1 MRVIAGRL
9 KGRRLQAPSG
19 ARVRPTSDALRETL
33 FNVLGPL
40 DGMRVLDAFAGTG
53 ALGIEAYSRGA
64 DEITFVE
71 HDPAALR
78 VLRDNVEHCGVT
90 EACAI
95 IRGDFM
101 SARVDA
107 TRFDG
112 ARREATRFDSA
123 RREATRFDLVLLDPP
138 YNMANTVD
146 VLTRAAA
153 LVAPGGRLVFEHSRR
168 TDSPAAVPG
177 AARYRT
183 ITAGDSALS
192 LYASPS
198 A

>member
-9 KGRRLQAPSG
+9 KGRRLQAPWG
-19 ARVRPTSDALRETL
+19 ARVRPTSDSLRETL

-40 DGMRVLDAFAGTG
+40 DELRVLDAFAGTG

-64 DEITFVE
+64 VSITFIE
-71 HDPAALR
+71 HDPAALQ
-78 VLRDNVEHCGVT
+78 VLRENVAHCGVE

-107 TRFDG
+107 
-112 ARREATRFDSA
+112 A
-123 RREATRFDLVLLDPP
+123 RFDLVLLDPP

-153 LVAPGGRLVFEHSRR
+153 LVAPGGRLVLEHSRR
-168 TDSPAAVPG
+168 TEAPVSLPG

-192 LYASPS
+192 LYATAPAS

>member
-9 KGRRLQAPSG
+9 KGRRLQAPPG

-40 DGMRVLDAFAGTG
+40 DDCRVLDAFAGTG
-53 ALGIEAYSRGA
+53 ALGIEAWSRSA
-64 DEITFVE
+64 ASITFIE

-78 VLRDNVEHCGVT
+78 VLRENVARCGV
-90 EACAI
+90 EDACAI

-101 SARVDA
+101 SVPLDA
-107 TRFDG
+107 
-112 ARREATRFDSA
+112 A
-123 RREATRFDLVLLDPP
+123 RFDLVLLDPP

-153 LVAPGGRLVFEHSRR
+153 LVAAGGRLVFEHSRR
-168 TDSPAAVPG
+168 TDTPAALPG

-192 LYASPS
+192 LYAAAP

>member
-9 KGRRLQAPSG
+9 KGRRLQAPAG
-19 ARVRPTSDALRETL
+19 ARVRPTSGSLRETL

-40 DGMRVLDAFAGTG
+40 DEMRVLDAFAGTG

-64 DEITFVE
+64 ASITFIE
-71 HDPAALR
+71 QDPKALH
-78 VLRDNVEHCGVT
+78 VLRENVSHCGV
-90 EACAI
+90 EDACVI

-101 SARVDA
+101 GARVDA
-107 TRFDG
+107 
-112 ARREATRFDSA
+112 S
-123 RREATRFDLVLLDPP
+123 RFDLVLLDPP
-138 YNMANTVD
+138 YTMANILD

-168 TDSPAAVPG
+168 TGAPASVPG

-183 ITAGDSALS
+183 ITAG
-192 LYASPS
+192 
-198 A
+198 